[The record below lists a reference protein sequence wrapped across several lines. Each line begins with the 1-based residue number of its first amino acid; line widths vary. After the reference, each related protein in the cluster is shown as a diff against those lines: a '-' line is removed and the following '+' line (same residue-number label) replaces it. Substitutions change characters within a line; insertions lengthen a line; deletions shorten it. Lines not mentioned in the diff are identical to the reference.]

1 MTPVLADTPVADLLD
16 VFNAYDG
23 GVLFRGLTVGIAN
36 QPSVLGRVGWI
47 FTGFGALF
55 ALWGF
60 VLRTQ
65 GSNGEGKMGE
75 VAKTWIVI
83 AFMVGGPFLMRAA
96 MEAADGVY
104 EASAGGP
111 RNLTV
116 ACVKAAYAM
125 PELTVLFDVLSK
137 DALASHPANPS
148 PDSQQRRDLIDS
160 ANDGSVLGYLE
171 AFGAAV
177 WDTAADYASQAGQT
191 WSSLVRIAAFATGF
205 GSAMLKCRLIA
216 LTVLPLYFLLLAAA
230 GIVWFMEQLRY
241 FFAVSGTMMLP
252 LFVGMFSL
260 PAGHYNRQAAQSYVM
275 HMVSIA
281 LWPVAWTIGHTGT
294 IALYNALIALIAGT
308 SRVPDMV
315 GLLQWSSI
323 TNGGPTEAQLKA
335 AEAALGNWFMGNL
348 TTLLTILVGG
358 IGFVLWVVLVSIMG
372 PVFLH
377 KLLTTGALFMTQAAG
392 SAGSQALGLGQMAL
406 SKAKSGLMAAN
417 ARLVAS
423 AGLPGEQLSG
433 ARGNGL
439 GQLHRKG
446 GRRVRRG
453 LPRRRR
459 EHGQRV
465 ARVGDFGWQRPAAS
479 VINAACPFPASSVPP
494 PPAPSGFLTV
504 SSAPWGRASFP
515 SCRNSC
521 SNTYSASRATWTRRA
536 CSSTISS
543 RRRRNRA

>member
-1 MTPVLADTPVADLLD
+1 MNPLLAQAPVADLLD

-23 GVLFRGLTVGIAN
+23 GVLFRGLTVGLDN
-36 QPSVLGRVGWI
+36 QPSVLGRIGWI

-65 GSNGEGKMGE
+65 GANGEGKMGE

-83 AFMVGGPFLMRAA
+83 AFMVGGPFVMRAA
-96 MEAADGVY
+96 MEAADGIY

-125 PELTVLFDVLSK
+125 PELTALFDVLRK
-137 DALASHPANPS
+137 DALASQPPNPG
-148 PDSQQRRDLIDS
+148 PDSPQRRDLIDS

-171 AFGAAV
+171 AFGVAV
-177 WDTAADYASQAGQT
+177 WDTASDYASQAGQT
-191 WSSLVRIAAFATGF
+191 WNGLVRIAALATGF
-205 GSAMLKCRLIA
+205 GSAMLKCLLIA

-230 GIVWFMEQLRY
+230 AIVWFMEQLRY

-281 LWPVAWTIGHTGT
+281 LWPLAWAIGHTGT
-294 IALYNALIALIAGT
+294 IALYNALISLIAGT

-323 TNGGPTEAQLKA
+323 TAGGPSEAQLRG

-348 TTLLTILVGG
+348 TALLAILVGG
-358 IGFVLWVVLVSIMG
+358 IGFVLWVVLVSILG

-377 KLLTTGALFMTQAAG
+377 KLLATGALFMTQAAG
-392 SAGSQALGLGQMAL
+392 SVGTRAAGLGRIALSAAQTGALG
-406 SKAKSGLMAAN
+406 AN
-417 ARLVAS
+417 AGLAARGA
-423 AGLPGEQLSG
+423 LPGERLSG
-433 ARGNGL
+433 ALALDSTPLAARETAGAAGISRG
-439 GQLHRKG
+439 G
-446 GRRVRRG
+446 G
-453 LPRRRR
+453 
-459 EHGQRV
+459 
-465 ARVGDFGWQRPAAS
+465 AS
-479 VINAACPFPASSVPP
+479 MA
-494 PPAPSGFLTV
+494 
-504 SSAPWGRASFP
+504 
-515 SCRNSC
+515 
-521 SNTYSASRATWTRRA
+521 SASRAFENSDGNAPPPRR
-536 CSSTISS
+536 
-543 RRRRNRA
+543 

>member
-1 MTPVLADTPVADLLD
+1 MNPVLAQAPVTDLLD
-16 VFNAYDG
+16 VFNTYDG
-23 GVLFRGLTVGIAN
+23 GALFRGLTVGPAN
-36 QPSVLGRVGWI
+36 QPSVLGRIGWI

-65 GSNGEGKMGE
+65 ASNGEGKMGE

-137 DALASHPANPS
+137 DALASPTNPNAFS
-148 PDSQQRRDLIDS
+148 QRRRQLIDS
-160 ANDGSVLGYLE
+160 ADDGSVLGYLE
-171 AFGAAV
+171 AFGYAI
-177 WDTAADYASQAGQT
+177 WDTGVDYASQVGQT
-191 WSSLVRIAAFATGF
+191 WSSLVRIAALATAY

-323 TNGGPTEAQLKA
+323 TTGGPTEAQLRG
-335 AEAALGNWFMGNL
+335 AEVALGNWFMGNL
-348 TTLLTILVGG
+348 TALLAILVGG
-358 IGFVLWVVLVSIMG
+358 IGFVLWVGLVSILG

-377 KLLTTGALFMTQAAG
+377 KLLATGALFMTQAAG
-392 SAGSQALGLGQMAL
+392 SVGTHAFGLGRIALNKAQNGALGVNAAL
-406 SKAKSGLMAAN
+406 AAGGL
-417 ARLVAS
+417 
-423 AGLPGEQLSG
+423 LPGEKLSG
-433 ARGNGL
+433 ARAHDSAGL
-439 GQLHRKG
+439 AGRETAGSPGASRG
-446 GRRVRRG
+446 GG
-453 LPRRRR
+453 
-459 EHGQRV
+459 
-465 ARVGDFGWQRPAAS
+465 AS
-479 VINAACPFPASSVPP
+479 MA
-494 PPAPSGFLTV
+494 
-504 SSAPWGRASFP
+504 
-515 SCRNSC
+515 
-521 SNTYSASRATWTRRA
+521 SASRAFENSDGNAPPPRR
-536 CSSTISS
+536 
-543 RRRRNRA
+543 